1 MSRDFYVI
9 DLEQH
14 RTLFFASTFHTD
26 RMEKKGVYRLYVR
39 FHQIIMNLSTKL
51 FVQCSSPLIKHSK
64 NRFEKKCLQI
74 LQFSQVLLGIFNF
87 FCCVVVTTIMSNITD
102 DKRKIAHRHFSIRW
116 I

>member
-14 RTLFFASTFHTD
+14 RTLFLLLLFIQT
-26 RMEKKGVYRLYVR
+26 EWKKGVYRLYVR

-64 NRFEKKCLQI
+64 KCLQI
-74 LQFSQVLLGIFNF
+74 LQFSQVLLEILTFY
-87 FCCVVVTTIMSNITD
+87 VVLKLCQT
-102 DKRKIAHRHFSIRW
+102 
-116 I
+116 